1 MTTAVDDT
9 ICGLGGN
16 DLLFGMAGND
26 VVLGGPGNDVLIG
39 GPGDDVLD
47 GQDGWDVAIGA
58 QALSRQS
65 SAGPS
70 NALLRERYGDSH
82 CLAARSRRCRG
93 LRGETRPAHAEAA
106 GQGDAQTLPVPDDEH
121 PGGARRARRRHPRGQ
136 DGERL
141 ARRSGGAARDSSRR
155 PGRRWRPSG
164 RAGRRGRRRAGDRG
178 RGGTGRGSRAWSD
191 PRRRY
196 GGVSP
201 VAHSVLFT
209 MSLSSPWVFGRCM
222 SGERRANTGRTSV
235 RTLGV
240 VAGSAGRCR
249 PPGVMAGLPR
259 PRTTVGAG
267 A

>member
-26 VVLGGPGNDVLIG
+26 VVLGGPGNDVRL
-39 GPGDDVLD
+39 GP
-47 GQDGWDVAIGA
+47 WRS
-58 QALSRQS
+58 ALR
-65 SAGPS
+65 
-70 NALLRERYGDSH
+70 
-82 CLAARSRRCRG
+82 RSRGNR
-93 LRGETRPAHAEAA
+93 LRAPRTLCFESGTATAIASQPGHAVAA
-106 GQGDAQTLPVPDDEH
+106 GS
-121 PGGARRARRRHPRGQ
+121 GARRGQRALRRR
-136 DGERL
+136 
-141 ARRSGGAARDSSRR
+141 ARAMRRRFRCRMTSTPAAPAAHGAANHADTTANASPGGSGGAARDSSRR

-201 VAHSVLFT
+201 VARSVLFT

-235 RTLGV
+235 RTLGA

-249 PPGVMAGLPR
+249 PSGVMAGLPR